1 MGLLFAD
8 GKQVMLPY
16 DDVIHLRRHY
26 ATNELLGNDNA
37 PLYPLID
44 TAHTLTE
51 ATGAAVKNATNI
63 RGILKFTSLVNPAQ
77 VKAEKE
83 KFVSDYLNLSNAGG
97 IAATD
102 QRFEFVPTAQTGYNV
117 PHEAT
122 DAINRQI
129 CAYLGISPKI
139 AAGDYTENEF
149 AAFYESVIEPLAL
162 QMSLEFSRK
171 CGAQVTFTAERLEF
185 SSAATRISLLRE
197 LLPFGVISIN
207 EARKLLALPAVPDGD
222 RRLQS
227 LNYVTADKADAY
239 QLDEKEGEQS
249 EPHDTDAGV

>member
-1 MGLLFAD
+1 MIFAD

-26 ATNELLGNDNA
+26 ATNERLGNDNA
-37 PLYPLID
+37 PLYPLSD

-102 QRFEFVPTAQTGYNV
+102 QRFEFVPTVQTGYNV

-149 AAFYESVIEPLAL
+149 AAFYESVIAVSYTHLDVYKRQKHGRRDFL
-162 QMSLEFSRK
+162 QLLSGKR
-171 CGAQVTFTAERLEF
+171 GHDIGVNHRL
-185 SSAATRISLLRE
+185 IVNQNIGL
-197 LLPFGVISIN
+197 
-207 EARKLLALPAVPDGD
+207 
-222 RRLQS
+222 
-227 LNYVTADKADAY
+227 
-239 QLDEKEGEQS
+239 
-249 EPHDTDAGV
+249 